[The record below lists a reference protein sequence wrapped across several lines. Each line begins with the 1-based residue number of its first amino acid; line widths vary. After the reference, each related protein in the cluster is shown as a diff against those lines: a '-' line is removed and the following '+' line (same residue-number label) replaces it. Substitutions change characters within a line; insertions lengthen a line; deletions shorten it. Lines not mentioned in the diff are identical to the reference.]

1 MPGVN
6 LTRAEAQ
13 ERSALVK
20 VHSYDVDLDL
30 TTGAETFIVKTRVK
44 FDGLKPGATT
54 YIDCVGSRVISAKLN
69 GAEFDPKFDGET
81 IYLPA
86 IAAENIDVFTSSQIL
101 SMLIPQEVQSL
112 TSVQLTSFKPSEV
125 ASLHAAELAY
135 LDALHRATAGKAFEA
150 PIPVMTEVA
159 VVKPPVA
166 SLEVA
171 SIKPS
176 PTAPS
181 QAIVTAEAPA
191 RTGVLA
197 VTILNSTDTKPL
209 SAGVAY
215 EQVADTVS
223 LRATAAPAVPPLSD
237 KVVFTDKLTT
247 FMVAATNGE
256 MVEFQGSLVNNRMVI
271 VAPSLVAKRVARSE
285 MNLVLAAAVTS
296 LGKVNRVMLA
306 NLEGVVL
313 DLR

>member
-1 MPGVN
+1 MVVVAVVVAAGLSPLQIASIAASN
-6 LTRAEAQ
+6 
-13 ERSALVK
+13 
-20 VHSYDVDLDL
+20 
-30 TTGAETFIVKTRVK
+30 
-44 FDGLKPGATT
+44 FDGLT
-54 YIDCVGSRVISAKLN
+54 SA
-69 GAEFDPKFDGET
+69 
-81 IYLPA
+81 
-86 IAAENIDVFTSSQIL
+86 QIL
-101 SMLIPQEVQSL
+101 AMPIAQVQSL
-112 TSVQLTSFKPSEV
+112 SSAQLSAFTPAQV

-135 LDALHRATAGKAFEA
+135 FDALQRASAGKAFEA

-166 SLEVA
+166 SVEVA
-171 SIKPS
+171 SIKPA
-176 PTAPS
+176 PTTPPAPATAS
-181 QAIVTAEAPA
+181 ASVQATQTTPPQAIVTAEAPA

>member
-1 MPGVN
+1 
-6 LTRAEAQ
+6 
-13 ERSALVK
+13 
-20 VHSYDVDLDL
+20 
-30 TTGAETFIVKTRVK
+30 
-44 FDGLKPGATT
+44 
-54 YIDCVGSRVISAKLN
+54 
-69 GAEFDPKFDGET
+69 
-81 IYLPA
+81 
-86 IAAENIDVFTSSQIL
+86 
-101 SMLIPQEVQSL
+101 MLIPQEVQSL